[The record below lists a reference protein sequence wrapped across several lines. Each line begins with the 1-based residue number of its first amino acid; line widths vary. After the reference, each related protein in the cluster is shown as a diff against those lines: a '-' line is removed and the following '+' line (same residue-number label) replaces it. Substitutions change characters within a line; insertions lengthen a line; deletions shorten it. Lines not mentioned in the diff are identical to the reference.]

1 MLISTGNVCL
11 HGYEL
16 TNAVDETEVVLK
28 YLTIKTYLFLSVAGY
43 YLRLFISPKKC
54 TSIP

>member
-1 MLISTGNVCL
+1 MLITTGNVCL

-16 TNAVDETEVVLK
+16 TNAVDETKVVLK